1 MRSPCRGWGCKPKG
15 YAGSLATYL
24 GRMASFWPKD
34 VRDASGH
41 LIRELHGV
49 TLAQI
54 LEHLVQKLGWEALAS
69 QIKLNC
75 FAVNPSV
82 KSSLVFLRRT
92 AWARTK
98 VEQLYIE
105 VRTEEELAKGD
116 PPK

>member
-1 MRSPCRGWGCKPKG
+1 MPRTAAQPEGYGWPR
-15 YAGSLATYL
+15 ATYL
-24 GRMASFWPKD
+24 ARMTGFWPKD

-54 LEHLVQKLGWEALAS
+54 LEHLVAKLGWESLAE
-69 QIKLNC
+69 QIRLNC

-92 AWARTK
+92 PWARTK

-105 VRTEEELAKGD
+105 VRTEEELARADLK
-116 PPK
+116 K

>member
-1 MRSPCRGWGCKPKG
+1 MK
-15 YAGSLATYL
+15 
-24 GRMASFWPKD
+24 SFWPQD

-54 LEHLVQKLGWEALAS
+54 LEYLVEKLGWEALAA
-69 QIKLNC
+69 QIRLNC

-92 AWARTK
+92 PWARTK

-105 VRTEEELAKGD
+105 VRTEEEMAKRA
-116 PPK
+116 